1 MLNRQSLGTKV
12 TAGYVVLL
20 IVILGLGLT
29 TLNRIGAMQARNE
42 EVGGNWL
49 PSIAGMGRLLSAVED
64 CRVFEAR
71 VIFATDAGR
80 PLAIDELRE
89 RVATVDHLRA
99 DYEPLI
105 TKGTQDE
112 ALMHEFDGLW
122 MSHRASVQAVLEA
135 PAQARELFDQAH
147 KAEAVAMETAARR
160 DMEFDESAGHNAVEA
175 ATATYQSTRMTI
187 LAVLAAG
194 VLVALTL
201 CRLSFSLLARPLNRL
216 TETTRRLS
224 GGDQTTLIE
233 GAERHD
239 EIGAMAA
246 ALVVFKQNMVAASR
260 MTKEQETERAAKDK
274 TAQRLTSLMS
284 GFEQDSGALV
294 GHISSAATE
303 LEATS
308 QALAGNASRTDQQ
321 AGTAGQAAN
330 EANTSVQTVAAAAE
344 ELSAS
349 IGEISR
355 QVAQS
360 AKVSQDAVNEAR
372 RTDEI
377 VRALAEGANKIGQVV
392 ELITT
397 IAGQTNLLALNATI
411 EAARAGDAGKGF
423 AVVASEVKEL
433 AAQTA
438 RATEEIS
445 RRIAD
450 IQGSTTEAVIAI
462 KSIAGTIEQVSEI
475 ATTIAAAVE
484 QQGAATGEI
493 ARNVQRTAEATHT
506 VTANITG
513 VTQMAGETGLA
524 SSQVLNAAGELS
536 RQAEQLARQVKAF
549 LQDARAA

>member
-12 TAGYVVLL
+12 TAGFVVLL
-20 IVILGLGLT
+20 VIILGLGLT
-29 TLNRIGAMQARNE
+29 TLNRIGAMQARNQDIA
-42 EVGGNWL
+42 VNSL
-49 PSIAGMGRLLSAVED
+49 PGIGKIAQLSAGLEE
-64 CRVFEAR
+64 CRVYEAR
-71 VIFATDAGR
+71 LALAKDAER
-80 PLAIDELRE
+80 PQAIEELRE
-89 RVATVDHLRA
+89 KVAAVEHLRA
-99 DYEPLI
+99 EYEPEI
-105 TKGTQDE
+105 DKGTQDE
-112 ALMHEFDGLW
+112 TLIHEFDENW
-122 MSHRASVQAVLEA
+122 TRHRASVQAAMDA
-135 PAQARELFDQAH
+135 PANLRELFDEAH
-147 KAEAVAMETAARR
+147 KTVFVAAADAVSHDVLYNISIGRTA
-160 DMEFDESAGHNAVEA
+160 GEA
-175 ATATYQSTRMTI
+175 ATATYQSTRITI
-187 LAVLAAG
+187 MVVLAFGIIIAM
-194 VLVALTL
+194 TL
-201 CRLSFSLLARPLNRL
+201 CRLSFSLLARPLARL

-224 GGDQTTLIE
+224 GGDQTAIIE
-233 GAERHD
+233 GTERHD

-246 ALVVFKQNMVAASR
+246 ALAVFKENMLVASR
-260 MTKEQETERAAKDK
+260 MTQEQETGRATQEKRV
-274 TAQRLTSLMS
+274 QRLTSLMS
-284 GFEQDSGALV
+284 GFEQDAGALV

-308 QALAGNASRTDQQ
+308 QALAGNASRTDEQ
-321 AGTAGQAAN
+321 AGSAGQAAT

-349 IGEISR
+349 IGEITR

-360 AKVSQDAVNEAR
+360 AKVSQDAVSEAR
-372 RTDEI
+372 RTDTI

-450 IQGSTTEAVIAI
+450 IQGSTTEAVTAI

-536 RQAEQLARQVKAF
+536 RQAEQLARQVKTF